1 MDIVSF
7 KAASFETVWPQD
19 QTEFPKE
26 YSHIEQGLNQKDEI
40 CK

>member
-7 KAASFETVWPQD
+7 KAASFETVWSQD
-19 QTEFPKE
+19 QTELPKE
-26 YSHIEQGLNQKDEI
+26 YPNIEQGLNQKDEI